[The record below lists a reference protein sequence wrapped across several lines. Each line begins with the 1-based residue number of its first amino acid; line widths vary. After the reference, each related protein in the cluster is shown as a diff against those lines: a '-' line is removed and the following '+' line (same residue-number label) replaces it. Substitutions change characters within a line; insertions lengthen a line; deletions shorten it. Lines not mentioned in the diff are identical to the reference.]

1 MKLKN
6 TLTAAALCCSIFAL
20 GTAAVAAPD
29 SPFVDA
35 VIMADEAAEAEAEAA
50 EAVAE
55 SQAEQLKKDAAI
67 EMDAVRGEPMQETL
81 IGGEQ

>member
-1 MKLKN
+1 MKIKN
-6 TLTAAALCCSIFAL
+6 LLTTGAFCAAIGVFG
-20 GTAAVAAPD
+20 GTAFAESAPGLE
-29 SPFVDA
+29 DA
-35 VIMADEAAEAEAEAA
+35 VTKADEAAEAEAEAA